1 VKTVRAYHGTN
12 GRFSKFEQSKARI
25 ANDFYGGGVAYFT
38 DTIDVAKSYASFMFR
53 KFGGDKFV
61 YEVDIRFNRLFDV
74 DQKYSGDEL
83 KRLIG
88 TNVEAFARGAGLLKL
103 GEDKYAILA
112 QITSGRL
119 ELTGDQVF
127 KGLSNGMQNTAR
139 AREILKSAGYD
150 GLRHNGGVN
159 MGGQKHNVYLVYDVN
174 DITIKNRF
182 IISKTPVPATAQP
195 EVYTF
200 IN

>member
-1 VKTVRAYHGTN
+1 MKTVKAFHGTN
-12 GRFSKFEQSKARI
+12 RRFPKFEQSKARI
-25 ANDFYGGGVAYFT
+25 VNDFYGGGVAYFT
-38 DTIDVAKSYASFMFR
+38 DTVDIAKNYANYMFR

-61 YEVDIRFNRLFDV
+61 YEVELRFNKIFDV
-74 DQKYSGDEL
+74 DEKYSGDEL
-83 KRLIG
+83 KCLIG

-103 GEDKYAILA
+103 GADKYATLA
-112 QITSGRL
+112 QISSGKM

-127 KGLSNGMQNTAR
+127 RGLSNGMQNTVI
-139 AREILKSAGYD
+139 AREALKKAGYD

-159 MGGQKHNVYLVYDVN
+159 MGGEKHNVYLAYEAN
-174 DITIKNRF
+174 KIAIKARY
-182 IISKTPVPATAQP
+182 IVSKTPVQKTVEP